1 MRISTLATQSFPQS
15 WFTKSPSSSPG
26 ARAAA
31 RRGPRRGSAGSG
43 PGGSGRACG
52 ASQARQTVG
61 IRVARSTTER
71 LVWHCGEHT
80 LPSWNLCGAVQL
92 VHYGTNYWTIL
103 RSRCDAAP
111 HNGLD
116 LLADLVNTKSSFSSL
131 SHRATNAQENTCS
144 RGFVA
149 RACSQASWARG
160 QDMDSVSHLDRRHS
174 SSSSAT
180 LAHESLSKSRH
191 GPRASGVHTLSCT
204 THGSRLLENTHDR
217 RGSQPARSMNT
228 GAPHRSAVSYHFHW
242 QKAQQI

>member
-80 LPSWNLCGAVQL
+80 AKLESVW
-92 VHYGTNYWTIL
+92 
-103 RSRCDAAP
+103 RSP
-111 HNGLD
+111 
-116 LLADLVNTKSSFSSL
+116 
-131 SHRATNAQENTCS
+131 
-144 RGFVA
+144 
-149 RACSQASWARG
+149 ACSLR
-160 QDMDSVSHLDRRHS
+160 DELLDN
-174 SSSSAT
+174 SA
-180 LAHESLSKSRH
+180 
-191 GPRASGVHTLSCT
+191 
-204 THGSRLLENTHDR
+204 
-217 RGSQPARSMNT
+217 
-228 GAPHRSAVSYHFHW
+228 
-242 QKAQQI
+242 